1 MYKNLLKLC
10 ELIIPDVK
18 LITNSFRLLIEI
30 IPLNKNKIMKR
41 KFLILWFLSSSFTF
55 LAQTEV
61 KGQEMVPMYDTYQKA
76 YKLGSVYYKTGT
88 KIPYTGV
95 LYGKY
100 DNGNYQTMQ
109 EYVDG
114 IGNGKWIDFNPE
126 GVKECEGTY
135 VDNRV
140 EGPVKFFYEDGSL
153 KSEGQYLHWKKPIGQ
168 WKYYDKAGNV
178 VHTMTYTR

>member
-1 MYKNLLKLC
+1 MKICKLLNLDVKIFKNIFNHYVQTLYLYKN
-10 ELIIPDVK
+10 IVMRI
-18 LITNSFRLLIEI
+18 
-30 IPLNKNKIMKR
+30 
-41 KFLILWFLSSSFTF
+41 KFLLMLFLSSSFIV
-55 LAQTEV
+55 LAQ
-61 KGQEMVPMYDTYQKA
+61 KDLKDQEMVPMYDTYQKA

-88 KIPYTGV
+88 KTPFTGV

-126 GVKECEGTY
+126 GIKECEGTY
-135 VDNRV
+135 KDNRV
-140 EGPVKFFYEDGSL
+140 EGPVKFFYENGSL
-153 KSEGQYLHWKKPIGQ
+153 KSEGQYIHWKIPTGI
-168 WKYYDKAGNV
+168 WKYYDKAGNL